1 MWLRLRTMWWSWPHL
16 IICSVEQG
24 RRGTHLSV
32 SFRPLFSGPGFA
44 LEIRAR
50 IWWRSFIGNLSWSFK
65 LRPLCFLGLLSM
77 RQLAPVWASKFLLEL
92 VAFSFL
98 ARWIASWKLAATF
111 VLGKC
116 WFGWRG
122 LIHNLLP
129 CDVGWRFFFLVKG
142 WRVYLVLISV
152 LDFLGEVLILDSA
165 GPLDFIWGVSPSD
178 STGSSFLLRREGF
191 GPWVW
196 ERCVFSEVNLV
207 GVAAEAVKFKT
218 VTLEIA

>member
-50 IWWRSFIGNLSWSFK
+50 IWWRSFVGNLSWSFK

-129 CDVGWRFFFLVKG
+129 CDVGWWFFFFGQRLTGLFGLNSCFGFSGRSFNSWFSWTIGFHLRRKPKWFNWFQFSSSKG
-142 WRVYLVLISV
+142 RFWS
-152 LDFLGEVLILDSA
+152 LGLRALC
-165 GPLDFIWGVSPSD
+165 LFWGQPS
-178 STGSSFLLRREGF
+178 GSSCR
-191 GPWVW
+191 
-196 ERCVFSEVNLV
+196 SS
-207 GVAAEAVKFKT
+207 K
-218 VTLEIA
+218 I